1 MTRFAGA
8 QTVLKS
14 RFLEERF
21 MSTIFDVEK
30 MSCQNCAKHVT
41 KAVQS
46 VDPGAQVHVELA
58 TGKVTVTPSPAD
70 PAAIARAIG
79 EAGYPAKVAG

>member
-1 MTRFAGA
+1 
-8 QTVLKS
+8 
-14 RFLEERF
+14 
-21 MSTIFDVEK
+21 MSTVFDVKE
-30 MSCQNCAKHVT
+30 MSCQNCVKHVT
-41 KAVQS
+41 KAVQGLE
-46 VDPGAQVHVELA
+46 PGAQVQVELS